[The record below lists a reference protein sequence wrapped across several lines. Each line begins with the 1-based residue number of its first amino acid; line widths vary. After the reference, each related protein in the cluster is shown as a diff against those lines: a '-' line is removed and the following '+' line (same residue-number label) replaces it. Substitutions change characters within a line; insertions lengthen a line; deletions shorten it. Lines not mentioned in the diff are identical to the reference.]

1 MAARRFRVNGPNLV
15 SEIIDG
21 EAVIVN
27 LEKGSY
33 YSLAREGADIW
44 SALKD
49 GASEREIVESL
60 LERYNSERTNIE
72 SALADLVG
80 QLEKEGVIV
89 EETGESENGH
99 AIGAGSPSAE
109 RPVFERPVLHKY
121 TDMEAIL
128 MLDPIH
134 EVDETGWPSAKRPG

>member
-1 MAARRFRVNGPNLV
+1 MAVRRFRVNGPNIV
-15 SEIIDG
+15 NEIIDG

-33 YSLAREGADIW
+33 YSLAGAGADIW

-60 LERYNSERTNIE
+60 LERYSGERSNIE
-72 SALADLVG
+72 SSVVDLIS

-89 EETGESENGH
+89 QETQESEDCRAVH
-99 AIGAGSPSAE
+99 PGSLSAE
-109 RPVFERPVLHKY
+109 KPAFECPALHKY

-134 EVDETGWPSAKRPG
+134 VVDETGWPSAKRPG